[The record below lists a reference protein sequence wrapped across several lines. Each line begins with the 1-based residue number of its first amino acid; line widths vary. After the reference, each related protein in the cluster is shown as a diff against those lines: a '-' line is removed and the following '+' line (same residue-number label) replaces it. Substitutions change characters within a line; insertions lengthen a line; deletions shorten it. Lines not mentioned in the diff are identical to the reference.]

1 MEFTNEDLSKITEY
15 ANVLNTSA
23 DDIKQQLTKASTD
36 NYLPLKL
43 QFFSNPEE
51 TEPKDDD
58 ETDPEE
64 EEKDGKKEDKKQE
77 ETVTLT
83 QAQLDKMLADRERRA
98 LKDKEKAV
106 EEAEKLA
113 KMSADQKREYELDKL
128 KRENEELKA
137 SQNRFELGKTAT
149 AILAESGI
157 VADDE
162 ILDFVVKE
170 DAEKTNN
177 AVKAFIAL
185 IDKVSDDKMRD
196 KLKGNAPKKQQ
207 TKPGSMTKEEILAI
221 KDGAKR
227 IQAIQENQHLFKN

>member
-1 MEFTNEDLSKITEY
+1 M
-15 ANVLNTSA
+15 LN
-23 DDIKQQLTKASTD
+23 I
-36 NYLPLKL
+36 LKLNL
-43 QFFSNPEE
+43 QFFSEADDAGGSNP
-51 TEPKDDD
+51 DN
-58 ETDPEE
+58 EE
-64 EEKDGKKEDKKQE
+64 EIKTDESVDQEENEQEEKTFTQDQVDQIVKDRIARAEKD
-77 ETVTLT
+77 
-83 QAQLDKMLADRERRA
+83 
-98 LKDKEKAV
+98 KAEAV
-106 EEAEKLA
+106 KEAEKLA

-162 ILDFVVKE
+162 ILEIVVKE

-177 AVKAFIAL
+177 AVKAFVTL
-185 IDKVSDDKMRD
+185 VDRVSDDKMRD

-227 IQAIQENQHLFKN
+227 IQAIQDNPHLFNN

>member
-1 MEFTNEDLSKITEY
+1 M
-15 ANVLNTSA
+15 LN
-23 DDIKQQLTKASTD
+23 I
-36 NYLPLKL
+36 LKLNL
-43 QFFSNPEE
+43 QFFSEADDAGGSNPDNE
-51 TEPKDDD
+51 D
-58 ETDPEE
+58 ENQTDESVDEE
-64 EEKDGKKEDKKQE
+64 EKKQE
-77 ETVTLT
+77 EKTFT
-83 QAQLDKMLADRERRA
+83 QDQVDQIVKDRIARA
-98 LKDKEKAV
+98 EKDKAEAV
-106 EEAEKLA
+106 KEAEKLA

-137 SQNRFELGKTAT
+137 AQNRFELGKTAT

-177 AVKAFIAL
+177 AVKAFTAL
-185 IDKVSDDKMRD
+185 VDRVSDDKMRD

-227 IQAIQENQHLFKN
+227 IQAIQDNEHLFKN

>member
-1 MEFTNEDLSKITEY
+1 M
-15 ANVLNTSA
+15 LN
-23 DDIKQQLTKASTD
+23 IL
-36 NYLPLKL
+36 NLNL
-43 QFFSNPEE
+43 QFFSEADDTGGSNPDNEE
-51 TEPKDDD
+51 EIKTD
-58 ETDPEE
+58 ETAEE
-64 EEKDGKKEDKKQE
+64 ENEQEEKTFTQDQVDQIVKDRIARAEKD
-77 ETVTLT
+77 
-83 QAQLDKMLADRERRA
+83 
-98 LKDKEKAV
+98 KAEAV
-106 EEAEKLA
+106 KEAEKLA

-162 ILDFVVKE
+162 ILEIVVKE

-185 IDKVSDDKMRD
+185 VDKVSDERMRE

-207 TKPGSMTKEEILAI
+207 AKASTLTKQEILEI
-221 KDGAKR
+221 RDSFERKQR
-227 IQAIQENQHLFKN
+227 IAENPHLFKK